1 MGAKGDKGRLK
12 LKIIGIDPGSHRVG
26 YAVLEF
32 EEGSRKNPAL
42 LAYGTIEVAPKTP
55 SPENL
60 LQIKSELDIILSN
73 YSPNHA
79 AVEELFFVQ
88 NTTTGMRVSES
99 RGVILLA
106 LGEKKIPV
114 VQMTATQIKKGIS
127 AKGNATK
134 KEVRG
139 AIQMILGFKD
149 LQGHDDSWDAI
160 ACAFVGR
167 SLVQGLGQLKIKS
180 SNT

>member
-1 MGAKGDKGRLK
+1 M
-12 LKIIGIDPGSHRVG
+12 KIIGIDPGSHRVG
-26 YAVLEF
+26 YAVLSF
-32 EEGSRKNPAL
+32 PDGNRSKPSL
-42 LAYGTIEVAPKTP
+42 LDYGTIEVPPKTP
-55 SPENL
+55 SPDNL
-60 LQIKSELDIILSN
+60 LQIKSELDSILETFH
-73 YSPNHA
+73 PEFA

-99 RGVILLA
+99 RGVILLSI
-106 LGEKKIPV
+106 GEKKIPV

-134 KEVRG
+134 KEVRS

-149 LQGHDDSWDAI
+149 LEGHDDSWDAI

-167 SLVQGLGQLKIKS
+167 SLVQGLGQLKMKS
-180 SNT
+180 SKT